1 MIKLRIRM
9 QFLRFR
15 RLDKGYVNSIIIV
28 ARHVAKFN
36 SHKGMTLRGLP
47 RKALDS
53 AIVRLKT
60 LVFFRLFQAIPGQV
74 RIDPDLRLLSK
85 LIAIRLS

>member
-1 MIKLRIRM
+1 M

-47 RKALDS
+47 RKALVS
-53 AIVRLKT
+53 TIVRLKT
-60 LVFFRLFQAIPGQV
+60 LVFFPLFQAMPG
-74 RIDPDLRLLSK
+74 RLE
-85 LIAIRLS
+85 